1 MKSFFTIILSFFV
14 LFIMT
19 GCGGG
24 SSSSFSAP
32 IAQSSTSSSS
42 TASSISS
49 IESSSEA
56 SSESSSEASS
66 EVSSA
71 ASSAGDNGAG
81 FTSTGTPYCTRAG
94 IDPDGDGW
102 GWENEASCIVANSSV
117 DPDASGNFD
126 GCLIGTVAWAYCEVD
141 SGSWGFEN
149 GGSCISESF
158 CPANRVDEVQT
169 VMSEALV
176 DPDANTVTQAVFDY
190 LRDDVWGKKMLSG
203 QQDLTWND
211 NTDMYQRVL
220 DDTGKAPAIMGYD
233 YMEIGSNAGSGQ
245 QQTQEAIEH
254 WNRGGLIAFCWH
266 WRDPLST
273 TGTAAF
279 YTDSTDFQIPMTA
292 SGLDT
297 ESAAFAAMVVDIDL
311 IAAELKKLQEAGVPV
326 LWRPLHEASGGWFW
340 WGRPRTDEVSAAQ
353 ANVALWQYI
362 YDRYTNFHGLHN
374 LIWVWNGQNITWYP
388 GNAVVDIVSTDIYA
402 NAQDYSSQIN
412 TYNSVAAYPQQTK
425 IVALS
430 ENSNIPDPDA
440 MAADGAWWLYFL
452 TWNDGTGAAGVTG
465 SNNFW
470 TGEFYNT
477 NAHKQHVYDHELVI
491 TLDELPDF

>member
-1 MKSFFTIILSFFV
+1 MKSSLILVISTLFLFV
-14 LFIMT
+14 LA
-19 GCGGG
+19 GCGGSTATFSSPPITQ
-24 SSSSFSAP
+24 SSSSS
-32 IAQSSTSSSS
+32 IVQSSSS
-42 TASSISS
+42 EAESSSISS
-49 IESSSEA
+49 SSSEA
-56 SSESSSEASS
+56 SSSS
-66 EVSSA
+66 VDN
-71 ASSAGDNGAG
+71 GNGAG
-81 FTSTGTPYCTRAG
+81 FTSGGVPYCTRAG

-102 GWENEASCIVANSSV
+102 GWENEASCVVVNSAA
-117 DPDASGNFD
+117 DPDADPNFE
-126 GCLIGTVAWAYCEVD
+126 GCLIGTIAWAYCATD
-141 SGSWGFEN
+141 NGSWGFEN
-149 GGSCISESF
+149 DSGCISQSF

-169 VMSEALV
+169 AMLEDLV
-176 DPDANTVTQAVFDY
+176 DPDANAVTQAVFDY
-190 LRDDVWGKKMLSG
+190 LREDVWGKKMLSG

-211 NTDMYQRVL
+211 ATDMYQRVL

-245 QQTQEAIEH
+245 AQTQEAIEH

-266 WRDPLST
+266 WRDPLSVS
-273 TGTAAF
+273 GTAEF
-279 YTDSTDFQIPMTA
+279 YTASTDFQIPMTA

-297 ESAAFAAMVVDIDL
+297 ESAAFAAMVVDLDL
-311 IAAELKKLQEAGVPV
+311 VAGELKELQEAGVTV

-362 YDRYTNFHGLHN
+362 YDRYTNLHGLHN

-402 NAQDYSSQIN
+402 PAQNYDSQIELYN
-412 TYNSVAAYPQQTK
+412 TVAAYPQQAK

-440 MAADGAWWLYFL
+440 MMADNAWWLYFL
-452 TWNDGTGAAGVTG
+452 TWNDGAGAAGVTG